1 MMTGIKLD
9 GLVTR
14 LQAGFYSV
22 YVDHRDISCRLR
34 GRHKQNRLNED
45 IVAVG
50 DRVQIYIL
58 GNDSGVIEEIYPREK
73 SFYRM
78 APSAR
83 GEYKQIL
90 LANPD
95 QVLIV
100 FSCADPEPSLRML
113 DRFLV
118 ITEKQNIPVIIVAN
132 KIDLTGMRAA
142 KKLFAVYPKLGYQ
155 VLFTSAKKNRNINRL
170 KKRLIGKISAFS
182 GPSGV
187 GKSSLL
193 NKIQPD
199 LGLCIGRLKASSKK
213 GRHTTIVRQLFPLKD
228 GGFVA
233 DMPGLRSL
241 SLWDTEPE
249 ELDGYFPEIRG
260 LVADCRFNDC
270 SHINEPDCA
279 VKQAVADGKI
289 HPLRYD
295 SYTRLRMGDSE

>member
-1 MMTGIKLD
+1 MTDNTLN

-14 LQAGFYSV
+14 LQAGFYTV
-22 YVDHRDISCRLR
+22 YVDNHEIVCRLR
-34 GRHKQNRLNED
+34 GRYKKIRLNED

-50 DRVQIYIL
+50 DRVRIHVL
-58 GNDSGVIEEIYPREK
+58 EDGSGVIEVIHPREK
-73 SFYRM
+73 AFFRM

-118 ITEKQNIPVIIVAN
+118 ITEKQNIPVVIVAN
-132 KIDLTGMRAA
+132 KVDLTGIRAA
-142 KKLFAVYPKLGYQ
+142 KKLFAVYPQLGYE
-155 VLFTSAKKNRNINRL
+155 VLFTSAKKKRNIDTL
-170 KKRLIGKISAFS
+170 KEYLIGKISAFS

-193 NKIQPD
+193 NQIQPE
-199 LGLCIGRLKASSKK
+199 LGLCIGRLKNSSKK
-213 GRHTTIVRQLFPLKD
+213 GRHTTAVRQLFPLKE

-249 ELDGYFPEIRG
+249 ELDGYFREIRN
-260 LVADCRFNDC
+260 LVKDCRFNDC

-279 VKQAVADGKI
+279 VKQAVTDGKI
-289 HPLRYD
+289 HPHRYN
-295 SYTRLRMGDSE
+295 SYVRLRLGDDD

>member
-1 MMTGIKLD
+1 MTGSTLN

-14 LQAGFYSV
+14 LQAGFYTV
-22 YVDHRDISCRLR
+22 HIDRREITCRLR
-34 GRHKQNRLNED
+34 GRHKKNRLNED

-50 DRVQIYIL
+50 DRVQIHL
-58 GNDSGVIEEIYPREK
+58 LEDGSGVIEEIHPREK
-73 SFYRM
+73 AFLRM

-83 GEYKQIL
+83 GDYKQIL

-95 QVLIV
+95 QILLV

-118 ITEKQNIPVIIVAN
+118 IIEKQRIPVVIVAN
-132 KIDLTGMRAA
+132 KIDLIGIKAA
-142 KKLFAVYPKLGYQ
+142 RKLFTVYSQLGYQ
-155 VLFTSAKKNRNINRL
+155 MLFTSAKKKRNIGKL
-170 KKRLIGKISAFS
+170 KERLIGKISAFS

-193 NKIQPD
+193 NRVQPE
-199 LGLCIGRLKASSKK
+199 LGLCIGGLRNSSKK
-213 GRHTTIVRQLFPLKD
+213 GRHTTVVRQLFPLEE
-228 GGFVA
+228 GGYVA

-260 LVADCRFNDC
+260 LVADCRFNNC
-270 SHINEPDCA
+270 SHINEPGCA
-279 VKQAVADGKI
+279 VKQAVVDGKI
-289 HPLRYD
+289 HLQRYN
-295 SYTRLRMGDSE
+295 SYVRLRLGDND

>member
-1 MMTGIKLD
+1 MTDSILN

-14 LQAGFYSV
+14 LQAGFYTV
-22 YVDHRDISCRLR
+22 HVDHREITCRLR
-34 GRHKQNRLNED
+34 GRHKKNRLNED
-45 IVAVG
+45 IVAIG
-50 DRVQIYIL
+50 DRVRIHL
-58 GNDSGVIEEIYPREK
+58 LEDGSGVIEEVHPRK
-73 SFYRM
+73 KAFFRM

-95 QVLIV
+95 QVMLV

-118 ITEKQNIPVIIVAN
+118 ITEKQDIPVVIVVN
-132 KIDLTGMRAA
+132 KVDLTGIRAA
-142 KKLFAVYPKLGYQ
+142 RKLFAIYPQIGYEL
-155 VLFTSAKKNRNINRL
+155 LFTSAKNKRNIDKLND
-170 KKRLIGKISAFS
+170 RLIGKISAFS

-193 NKIQPD
+193 NQIQPE
-199 LGLCIGRLKASSKK
+199 LGLSIGRLKISSKK
-213 GRHTTIVRQLFPLKD
+213 GRHTTAVRQLFPLEE

-249 ELDGYFPEIRG
+249 ELDGYFPEIRD

-279 VKQAVADGKI
+279 VKQAVADGKV
-289 HPLRYD
+289 HRQRYD
-295 SYTRLRMGDSE
+295 SYVRLRLGDDD

>member
-1 MMTGIKLD
+1 MTGSTLN

-14 LQAGFYSV
+14 LQAGFYTV
-22 YVDHRDISCRLR
+22 YVDHREITCRLR
-34 GRHKQNRLNED
+34 GRHKKNRLNED
-45 IVAVG
+45 IIAVG
-50 DRVQIYIL
+50 DWVQIHL
-58 GNDSGVIEEIYPREK
+58 LKDGSGVIEEIHPREK
-73 SFYRM
+73 AFFRM

-95 QVLIV
+95 QVMIV
-100 FSCADPEPSLRML
+100 FSCMDPEPSLRML

-118 ITEKQNIPVIIVAN
+118 ITEKQNIPVVIVAN
-132 KIDLTGMRAA
+132 KVDLTGIKAA
-142 KKLFAVYPKLGYQ
+142 KKLFAVYPQIGYEM
-155 VLFTSAKKNRNINRL
+155 LFTSAKKKRNIDKL
-170 KKRLIGKISAFS
+170 KERLIGKISAFS

-193 NKIQPD
+193 NQVQPE
-199 LGLCIGRLKASSKK
+199 LGLCIGRLKNSSKK
-213 GRHTTIVRQLFPLKD
+213 GRHTTAVRQLFPLKE

-270 SHINEPDCA
+270 RHINEPDCA
-279 VKQAVADGKI
+279 VKQAVADGKV
-289 HPLRYD
+289 HPQRYD
-295 SYTRLRMGDSE
+295 SYVRLRLGDND